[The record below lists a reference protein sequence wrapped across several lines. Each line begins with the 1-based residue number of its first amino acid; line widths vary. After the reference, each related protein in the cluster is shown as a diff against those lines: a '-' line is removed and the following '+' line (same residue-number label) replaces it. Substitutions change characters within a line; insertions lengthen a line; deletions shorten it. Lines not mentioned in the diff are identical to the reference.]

1 MRRMATPLV
10 DTVNSIVI
18 FLADDQEYN
27 LFYDLHYSTRIKQ
40 YVVNE
45 NHCLPVRHQSQAV
58 ASLQS
63 STRQQCDDTRTPGE
77 NRSHKNFTMMCRRL
91 GFLVT
96 TLLLVLAVVGGQRY
110 DQGYDEY
117 SQDNLYHDYAMKQQ
131 DKDAKP

>member
-1 MRRMATPLV
+1 MIKNTIFFTIFI
-10 DTVNSIVI
+10 TVLESN
-18 FLADDQEYN
+18 N
-27 LFYDLHYSTRIKQ
+27 T
-40 YVVNE
+40 VVNE
-45 NHCLPVRHQSQAV
+45 NHAQAMLGLMPVRRI
-58 ASLQS
+58 SLRPSRLFKAPRVS
-63 STRQQCDDTRTPGE
+63 SAMTRTRE